1 MRPASKNV
9 RTELKVIG
17 GYRVVR
23 LIGKGGMAEVYEV
36 EHERLGVHRALK
48 LFAAEGARADF
59 LRTRFI
65 AEGKLLERL
74 AHPRLVKVHAS
85 GVDEVSGA
93 PYLVMD
99 LVLGADGEPQTLATL
114 QTRRQITE
122 ERLFGWYEDLTEAL
136 RYIHAA
142 GVVHRDVKPSNILIG
157 EDGHAVLSDFGVSR
171 FTDENLRKELAVD
184 ATMATDAT
192 PLSRV
197 VMGTANYFAPEVRAG
212 ATATA
217 AADIYALGVTLFRL
231 LTGVWYEP
239 DTNALE
245 LLKSFDPV
253 WRRIFPA
260 LLAAD
265 PRRRSLPLC
274 RRTRRLWVWVVL
286 AAVIAVVTVCACHFL
301 HSGKVRVVS
310 VSEGVVSVKEG
321 VFSDKEVV
329 APGKKD
335 IPSEKGG
342 GATERSIE
350 SIFFVP

>member
-1 MRPASKNV
+1 
-9 RTELKVIG
+9 
-17 GYRVVR
+17 
-23 LIGKGGMAEVYEV
+23 MAEVYEV
-36 EHERLGVHRALK
+36 EHERLGVRRALK
-48 LFAAEGARADF
+48 LFTADGSRADF

-74 AHPRLVKVHAS
+74 DHPRLVKVHDFGVDEAS
-85 GVDEVSGA
+85 GV
-93 PYLVMD
+93 PYLVID
-99 LVLGADGEPQTLATL
+99 LVLGAEGEPQTLATL
-114 QTRRQITE
+114 HARRQITE
-122 ERLFGWYEDLTEAL
+122 ERLFGWYEDLADAL

-171 FTDENLRKELAVD
+171 FTDENLRKELSVD
-184 ATMATDAT
+184 ATMAMDAT
-192 PLSRV
+192 TLSRV

-212 ATATA
+212 STATV

-253 WRRIFPA
+253 WRSIFPA

-265 PRRRSLPLC
+265 PRRRSLPPC
-274 RRTRRLWVWVVL
+274 RRTRRLWIWAVLFIVVL
-286 AAVIAVVTVCACHFL
+286 AVAVVTTCHFL
-301 HSGKVRVVS
+301 HSGKYRVVS
-310 VSEGVVSVKEG
+310 VNEGAVSVKEDVG
-321 VFSDKEVV
+321 SDKAGVGSGKGDDTSGKSEV
-329 APGKKD
+329 G
-335 IPSEKGG
+335 
-342 GATERSIE
+342 TERSID

>member
-1 MRPASKNV
+1 MSGEAR
-9 RTELKVIG
+9 RIG
-17 GYRVVR
+17 AYRVVR
-23 LIGKGGMAEVYEV
+23 LLGKGGMAEVYEV
-36 EHERLGVHRALK
+36 AHEHIGVRRALK
-48 LFAAEGARADF
+48 LFMADGARADF

-74 AHPRLVKVHAS
+74 DHPRLVKVHDF
-85 GVDEVSGA
+85 GVDEASGA

-99 LVLGADGEPQTLATL
+99 LVLGADGDPQTLATL
-114 QTRRQITE
+114 HARRQITE
-122 ERLFGWYEDLTEAL
+122 ERLFGWYEDLADAL
-136 RYIHAA
+136 RYIHAS

-157 EDGHAVLSDFGVSR
+157 KDGHAVLSDFGVSR
-171 FTDENLRKELAVD
+171 FTDEKLRKELSVD

-192 PLSRV
+192 TLSRV

-245 LLKSFDPV
+245 LLKSFDPI

-265 PRRRSLPLC
+265 SHHRSLPPCHRKC
-274 RRTRRLWVWVVL
+274 RLRHWAVL
-286 AAVIAVVTVCACHFL
+286 AVAVVAASAVLACLFL
-301 HSGKVRVVS
+301 HSDKHRVVS
-310 VSEGVVSVKEG
+310 LRKGVGSVKEG
-321 VFSDKEVV
+321 VVSDEED
-329 APGKKD
+329 ATSGE
-335 IPSEKGG
+335 SEAGN
-342 GATERSIE
+342 ERSLDR
-350 SIFFVP
+350 IFFIP

>member
-1 MRPASKNV
+1 MKD
-9 RTELKVIG
+9 LCGQQID
-17 GYRVVR
+17 GYHVVR
-23 LIGKGGMAEVYEV
+23 LLGRGGMAEVYEV
-36 EHERLGVHRALK
+36 RHDQLGVRRAMKVFTADGERAELLK
-48 LFAAEGARADF
+48 SRFLAEGRLLARLD
-59 LRTRFI
+59 
-65 AEGKLLERL
+65 
-74 AHPRLVKVHAS
+74 HPRLVKVHAS
-85 GVDEVSGA
+85 GVDEASGT

-114 QTRRQITE
+114 HTRRQITE
-122 ERLFGWYEDLTEAL
+122 ERLFGWYEDLAEAL

-157 EDGHAVLSDFGVSR
+157 AAGHAVLSDFGVSR
-171 FTDENLRKELAVD
+171 FTDENLRKELSVD

-245 LLKSFDPV
+245 LLKSFDPA
-253 WRRIFPA
+253 WRKIFPA
-260 LLAAD
+260 FLAVD
-265 PRRRSLPLC
+265 PRRRSLPPC
-274 RRTRRLWVWVVL
+274 RRTRRLWLWAVL
-286 AAVIAVVTVCACHFL
+286 SAAVIAVVTVCACHFL

-310 VSEGVVSVKEG
+310 VREGVVSVKEG
-321 VFSDKEVV
+321 V

-335 IPSEKGG
+335 IPSEKAG
-342 GATERSIE
+342 GATERSID

>member
-1 MRPASKNV
+1 MPAERK
-9 RTELKVIG
+9 EIG
-17 GYRVVR
+17 GYRIVR
-23 LIGKGGMAEVYEV
+23 PLGKGGMAEVFEV
-36 EHERLGVHRALK
+36 EHERLGVRCALK
-48 LFAAEGARADF
+48 LFMAEGARADF

-74 AHPRLVKVHAS
+74 DHPRLVKVHAS
-85 GVDEVSGA
+85 GVDETLGA

-114 QTRRQITE
+114 HARHQITE
-122 ERLFGWYEDLTEAL
+122 ERLFGWYEDLAEAL
-136 RYIHAA
+136 RYIREA

-171 FTDENLRKELAVD
+171 FTDENLRKELSVD

-192 PLSRV
+192 TLSRV

-245 LLKSFDPV
+245 LLKSFDSA

-265 PRRRSLPLC
+265 PLRRSLPPC
-274 RRTRRLWVWVVL
+274 RRTRRLWLWTVL
-286 AAVIAVVTVCACHFL
+286 SAAVIAVVTVCACHFL

-321 VFSDKEVV
+321 VVSDKEVV
-329 APGKKD
+329 TPGKKD
-335 IPSEKGG
+335 ATSEKGG
-342 GATERSIE
+342 GSTERSIE

>member
-1 MRPASKNV
+1 MKD
-9 RTELKVIG
+9 LCGQQID
-17 GYRVVR
+17 GYHVVR
-23 LIGKGGMAEVYEV
+23 LLGRGGMAEVYEV
-36 EHERLGVHRALK
+36 ERFGVRRAMKVFTADGERAELLK
-48 LFAAEGARADF
+48 SRFLAEGRLLARLD
-59 LRTRFI
+59 
-65 AEGKLLERL
+65 
-74 AHPRLVKVHAS
+74 HPRLVKVHAS
-85 GVDEVSGA
+85 GVDEASGT

-114 QTRRQITE
+114 HTRRQVTE
-122 ERLFGWYEDLTEAL
+122 ERLFGWYEDLAEAL

-157 EDGHAVLSDFGVSR
+157 ADGHAVLSDFGVSR
-171 FTDENLRKELAVD
+171 FTDENLRKELSVD

-239 DTNALE
+239 DTRALE
-245 LLKSFDPV
+245 LLKPFDPV

-260 LLAAD
+260 LLATD
-265 PRRRSLPLC
+265 PRRRSLPPC
-274 RRTRRLWVWVVL
+274 RRTRRLWLWAVL
-286 AAVIAVVTVCACHFL
+286 SAAVIAVVTVCACHFL

-310 VSEGVVSVKEG
+310 VREGVVSVKEG
-321 VFSDKEVV
+321 V

-335 IPSEKGG
+335 IPSEKAG
-342 GATERSIE
+342 GATERSID

>member
-1 MRPASKNV
+1 M
-9 RTELKVIG
+9 
-17 GYRVVR
+17 
-23 LIGKGGMAEVYEV
+23 
-36 EHERLGVHRALK
+36 
-48 LFAAEGARADF
+48 
-59 LRTRFI
+59 
-65 AEGKLLERL
+65 
-74 AHPRLVKVHAS
+74 
-85 GVDEVSGA
+85 
-93 PYLVMD
+93 
-99 LVLGADGEPQTLATL
+99 
-114 QTRRQITE
+114 
-122 ERLFGWYEDLTEAL
+122 LFGWYEDLADAL

-171 FTDENLRKELAVD
+171 FTDENLRKELSVD

-192 PLSRV
+192 TLSRV

-245 LLKSFDPV
+245 LLKSFDSA

-265 PRRRSLPLC
+265 PLRRSLPPC
-274 RRTRRLWVWVVL
+274 RRTRRLGLWIVL
-286 AAVIAVVTVCACHFL
+286 AVAVIAAITVCACHFL
-301 HSGKVRVVS
+301 YSGKLRVVS
-310 VSEGVVSVKEG
+310 VRDGVVSVKEG
-321 VFSDKEVV
+321 V
-329 APGKKD
+329 APAKKD
-335 IPSEKGG
+335 IPSEKTGG
-342 GATERSIE
+342 VTERSID

>member
-1 MRPASKNV
+1 MLTEPKEIGEYRIVRP
-9 RTELKVIG
+9 L
-17 GYRVVR
+17 
-23 LIGKGGMAEVYEV
+23 GKGGMAEVYEV

-48 LFAAEGARADF
+48 LFTAEGARADF

-74 AHPRLVKVHAS
+74 DHPRLVKVHAS
-85 GVDEVSGA
+85 GVDETLGA

-114 QTRRQITE
+114 HARHQITE
-122 ERLFGWYEDLTEAL
+122 ERLFGWYEDLAEAL

-142 GVVHRDVKPSNILIG
+142 GVIHRDVKPSNVLIG

-171 FTDENLRKELAVD
+171 FTDETLRRELAVD

-192 PLSRV
+192 TLSRV

-212 ATATA
+212 ASATA

-265 PRRRSLPLC
+265 PRRRSLPPC
-274 RRTRRLWVWVVL
+274 RRARRLWLWAVL
-286 AAVIAVVTVCACHFL
+286 AVVVIVVVTVCTCHFL

-310 VSEGVVSVKEG
+310 VREGAVSVKE
-321 VFSDKEVV
+321 DV
-329 APGKKD
+329 APDKKGT
-335 IPSEKGG
+335 PSEKEG
-342 GATERSIE
+342 GATERSID

>member
-1 MRPASKNV
+1 
-9 RTELKVIG
+9 
-17 GYRVVR
+17 
-23 LIGKGGMAEVYEV
+23 MAEVYEV
-36 EHERLGVHRALK
+36 EHERLGVRRALK
-48 LFAAEGARADF
+48 LFTADGARADF

-74 AHPRLVKVHAS
+74 DHPRLVKVHDF
-85 GVDEVSGA
+85 GVDEASGA

-114 QTRRQITE
+114 HARRQITE
-122 ERLFGWYEDLTEAL
+122 ERLFGWYEDLAEAL

-157 EDGHAVLSDFGVSR
+157 ADGHAVLSDFGVSR
-171 FTDENLRKELAVD
+171 FTDENLRKELSVD

-192 PLSRV
+192 TLSRV

-212 ATATA
+212 ATATV

-260 LLAAD
+260 LLADD
-265 PRRRSLPLC
+265 PRRRSLPPC
-274 RRTRRLWVWVVL
+274 RRTRRVWVWAVL
-286 AAVIAVVTVCACHFL
+286 AIAVIAVATAFVCYFH
-301 HSGKVRVVS
+301 HSGKYRVVS
-310 VSEGVVSVKEG
+310 VNEGVVSVEEGVVSVKED
-321 VFSDKEVV
+321 VVSDKKDIDS
-329 APGKKD
+329 GKKD
-335 IPSEKGG
+335 DTSEKSEVG
-342 GATERSIE
+342 TERSID